1 MSLEVF
7 PKTGGAIN
15 AVGDY
20 IRNECT
26 AHLLVIFSA
35 SCCSTNCLNE
45 EERRSDDSEK
55 GDNVNLWMV
64 IAFDAHL
71 HLDHHIDSLTWVRR
85 RLLKSRPDLSLL
97 LF

>member
-26 AHLLVIFSA
+26 VHLFVIFST

-45 EERRSDDSEK
+45 EERRSDDSEE
-55 GDNVNLWMV
+55 GDDVNLWMV

-71 HLDHHIDSLTWVRR
+71 HLNDHIDSLIWIRI
-85 RLLKSRPDLSLL
+85 RLLKSRPDRP
-97 LF
+97 LFL